1 MPRLARVALGVQPH
15 VTPARAVA
23 LHLSGMDDAA
33 LVARVLEGDVAAFTE
48 LVHRHF
54 QDCTRFAVR
63 MLGDRH
69 DAEDAIQETFLSAYT
84 ALGRYREQQTF
95 RAWLFRILI
104 NRCRSVARQR
114 RRRRMRFVTNGDL
127 PETAEARAEAVR
139 DPGLR
144 DALQSALDALD
155 PKLRE
160 AFLLKYGEGM
170 EYQEISMLTGVGISA
185 LKMRVQRACQAMRP
199 GLEAELDG

>member
-1 MPRLARVALGVQPH
+1 
-15 VTPARAVA
+15 
-23 LHLSGMDDAA
+23 MDDAS

-48 LVHRHF
+48 IVHRHF
-54 QDCTRFAVR
+54 RDCTRFAVR

-114 RRRRMRFVTNGDL
+114 RRRWMRFVTNGDV
-127 PETAEARAEAVR
+127 PEVPGALTPEP

-144 DALQSALDALD
+144 DALQSALDTLD

-170 EYQEISMLTGVGISA
+170 EYQEISVLTGVGISA

>member
-1 MPRLARVALGVQPH
+1 
-15 VTPARAVA
+15 
-23 LHLSGMDDAA
+23 MDDAM

-48 LVHRHF
+48 IVDRHYR
-54 QDCTRFAVR
+54 DCSRFAVR

-69 DAEDAIQETFLSAYT
+69 DAEDAIQDTFLSAYA

-104 NRCRSVARQR
+104 NRCRSIARQR
-114 RRRRMRFVTNGDL
+114 RRRQFRFVAEGAV
-127 PETAEARAEAVR
+127 PEAAGAEGPQG

-144 DALQSALDALD
+144 DALQGALDALD

-160 AFLLKYGEGM
+160 AFLLKYGEGL
-170 EYQEISMLTGVGISA
+170 EYREMSALTGVGISA
-185 LKMRVQRACQAMRP
+185 LKMRVKRACQTMRP

>member
-1 MPRLARVALGVQPH
+1 MSGVARVALGVQPH
-15 VTPARAVA
+15 VTPARAAA
-23 LHLSGMDDAA
+23 LHLSGMDDAT

-48 LVHRHF
+48 IVHRHF
-54 QDCTRFAVR
+54 PDCTRFALR

-114 RRRRMRFVTNGDL
+114 RRRRMRFVTNGDI
-127 PETAEARAEAVR
+127 PEVPGAPAPEA

-144 DALQSALDALD
+144 DALQTALDALD

-170 EYQEISMLTGVGISA
+170 EYQEISVLTGVGISA